1 MRHDMQDRIQMHH
14 LNCQIDT
21 VAAELL
27 RHQERK
33 TSLRCLP
40 PPASPRR
47 ITRSQLPQS
56 AAVKACYLLAVICRP
71 RSVSHNHP
79 PPMRHQNATP
89 TSSH

>member
-1 MRHDMQDRIQMHH
+1 MQDKNNNTDVKHQT
-14 LNCQIDT
+14 DA

-27 RHQERK
+27 RYQEGK

-47 ITRSQLPQS
+47 ITRSQLPPS

-71 RSVSHNHP
+71 MSVSHNHP
-79 PPMRHQNATP
+79 PPIRHQNATP